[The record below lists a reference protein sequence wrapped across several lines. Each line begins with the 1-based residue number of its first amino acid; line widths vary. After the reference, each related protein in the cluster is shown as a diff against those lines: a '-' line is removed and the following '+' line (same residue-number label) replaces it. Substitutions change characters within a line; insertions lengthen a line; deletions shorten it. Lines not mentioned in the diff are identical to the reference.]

1 MQYELPKTTPDFA
14 KLPLFVQGYLKA
26 VFWTD
31 ASPDSEEEL
40 RDLGYSDLAHKALQ
54 TVVNECQNF
63 EANAAPLL
71 TLAYSRDGYSEE
83 RAGHDFWLTR
93 NHHGAGFWDRDEI
106 DAGDLGDKLT
116 KIAHSFGDAYL
127 MVGDDG
133 KAYVE

>member
-1 MQYELPKTTPDFA
+1 MEYQLPKTTPDFA
-14 KLPLFVQGYLKA
+14 KLPEFVQGYLKA

-31 ASPDSEEEL
+31 ASPDADEEL
-40 RDLGYSDLAHKALQ
+40 RDMGYSDLAHESLAAVIK
-54 TVVNECQNF
+54 ECEQF
-63 EANAAPLL
+63 QEQAAPLL
-71 TLAYSRDGYSEE
+71 TIAYDRGYEE
-83 RAGHDFWLTR
+83 ESAGHDFWLTR
-93 NHHGAGFWDRDEI
+93 NHHGAGFWDRKTL

>member
-1 MQYELPKTTPDFA
+1 MQYELPKITPDFA

-31 ASPDSEEEL
+31 ASPDADEEL
-40 RDLGYSDLAHKALQ
+40 RDVGYSDLAHESLVSVIK
-54 TVVNECQNF
+54 ECEQF
-63 EANAAPLL
+63 QEQAKDLL
-71 TLAYSRDGYSEE
+71 SLAYERDYEE
-83 RAGHDFWLTR
+83 EQAGHDFWLTR
-93 NHHGAGFWDRDEI
+93 NHHGAGFWDRDEL